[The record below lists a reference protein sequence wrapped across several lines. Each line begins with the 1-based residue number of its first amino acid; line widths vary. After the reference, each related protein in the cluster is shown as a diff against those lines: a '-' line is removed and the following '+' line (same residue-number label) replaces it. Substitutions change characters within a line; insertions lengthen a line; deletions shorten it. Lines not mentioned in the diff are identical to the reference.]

1 MSVLTPST
9 SLPEAF
15 EKPSGSLLRPTQMV
29 EHEHEIKVAK
39 DQLQDP
45 RTQDKG
51 GARKRVHDLTR
62 QYEAQAPRPVD
73 GETKDA
79 MHKEAQ
85 TLLNEI
91 VPAMLTQEEMRKNP
105 PGAVD
110 RYRRG
115 EGSKA
120 MKQKIQRWKKLQLM
134 LNADQSHPSSWDRD
148 AANIERYRPS
158 GATDRFRSDAQIT
171 GKMSY
176 GNVPDENWKEVFG
189 SVHPPTSALAQVVE
203 AHTASPEVVPSDG
216 KPTKSAP
223 KKAS

>member
-1 MSVLTPST
+1 MSVMTPST
-9 SLPEAF
+9 SLPAAF
-15 EKPSGSLLRPTQMV
+15 EQPSGSLLRPAQMV

-51 GARKRVHDLTR
+51 AARKRVHDLTR

-79 MHKEAQ
+79 MHKEATQ
-85 TLLNEI
+85 LLGEI
-91 VPAMLTQEEMRKNP
+91 QQAMLTQEEMRKNP

-115 EGSKA
+115 EGSRA
-120 MKQKIQRWKKLQLM
+120 VKQKILKWKKLQLM

-148 AANIERYRPS
+148 AANIERFRPS
-158 GATDRFRSDAQIT
+158 GATDRFRADAQIT

-176 GNVPDENWKEVFG
+176 GNVPDENWAQAFG
-189 SVHPPTSALAQVVE
+189 SVNPPTSALNQAIQAAE
-203 AHTASPEVVPSDG
+203 SIASPEVVPSDG
-216 KPTKSAP
+216 KPGKSAP
-223 KKAS
+223 RK